1 MTRHAL
7 RLALAAVLSACGSSS
22 SSSGS
27 AVLKFHGSV
36 GGTGLRAAASTQVST
51 LAVAPSTTTIFQM
64 KMIAAYLS
72 EDIDPATQNNVGHT
86 PMIYLNPDCQGDIE
100 HCDISAG
107 TAPDGKPITHI
118 VQSYFDFALPADQVN
133 AALNAQAYPVQTGS
147 YRYVRIEFC
156 KYNSGN
162 ANNVTWGT
170 VDTGA
175 IEFNEGVC
183 VVSAAIS
190 PPVSIGSGEVI
201 TITLNYDLVGTLQT
215 GDSASGQ
222 SCTGIGATRACFTVP
237 TFVPAATK

>member
-1 MTRHAL
+1 MMRRHAL
-7 RLALAAVLSACGSSS
+7 WLAFTVVLSACGS

-36 GGTGLRAAASTQVST
+36 GGTALGTAASTQAFT
-51 LAVAPSTTTIFQM
+51 LAVTPSTPTIFQM

-86 PMIYLNPDCQGDIE
+86 PMIYLNPDCQSDVE
-100 HCDISAG
+100 HCDISVG
-107 TAPDGKPITHI
+107 TAPDGQPITRI

-133 AALNAQAYPVQTGS
+133 AALNAQARPVQTGS

-170 VDTGA
+170 ADTGA
-175 IEFNEGVC
+175 IEFNGGRC
-183 VVSAAIS
+183 VVTAPIS
-190 PPVSIGSGEVI
+190 PPVSISSGEAI
-201 TITLNYDLVGTLQT
+201 TITLNYDLAGAVQT

-237 TFVPAATK
+237 TFVPSATK

>member
-1 MTRHAL
+1 MRRHAL
-7 RLALAAVLSACGSSS
+7 GLAFAAVLSACES

-36 GGTGLRAAASTQVST
+36 GGTGLTAAASTQVPT
-51 LAVAPSTTTIFQM
+51 LAATPSPPTTFQM

-72 EDIDPATQNNVGHT
+72 EDIDPVTQNNVGHT
-86 PMIYLNPDCQGDIE
+86 PMIYLNPECQGDIE
-100 HCDISAG
+100 HCDVSAG

-133 AALNAQAYPVQTGS
+133 AALNAQARTVQTGS

-170 VDTGA
+170 ADTGA
-175 IEFNEGVC
+175 IEFNGGGC
-183 VVSAAIS
+183 VVTAPIS
-190 PPVSIGSGEVI
+190 PPVSIGSGEQI
-201 TITLNYDLVGTLQT
+201 TITLNYDLAGTVQT

-222 SCTGIGATRACFTVP
+222 SCAGIGATRACFTIPTLVP
-237 TFVPAATK
+237 SATK